1 MSNIRIGNEHL
12 AVEIA
17 SLGSEMQSIRTSDG
31 RDWLW
36 DGDAAFW
43 GGRSPL
49 LFPIVGRAPGDHLR
63 IDGFRYPMGQHG
75 FARRSEFTLVDS
87 GADFCRMALEAG
99 QASHSIFPFDFLLEL
114 EHRVEGRGVSVTAEV
129 TNRDHRPMPFG
140 IGFHPAFVWP
150 LPDCDGLKH
159 RVVLDNGGAPDLVRL
174 SGGLVQTQ
182 RQASPF
188 RAGEL
193 VLDHALFADDA
204 MLFPEGAGA
213 GLTYTAGGKAVRFT
227 WENLPNFALWSKPGA
242 GFVCLEPWHGTA
254 AEVGGSDELSERPY
268 GDVLGPGASARYSFR
283 VELVG

>member
-17 SLGSEMQSIRTSDG
+17 PLGSEMQSIRTSDG

-43 GGRSPL
+43 GGRSPV
-49 LFPIVGRAPGDHLR
+49 LFPIVGRAPGDHVR

-87 GADFCRMALEAG
+87 GTDFCRMALEAG

-140 IGFHPAFVWP
+140 IGI
-150 LPDCDGLKH
+150 G
-159 RVVLDNGGAPDLVRL
+159 
-174 SGGLVQTQ
+174 
-182 RQASPF
+182 
-188 RAGEL
+188 
-193 VLDHALFADDA
+193 
-204 MLFPEGAGA
+204 
-213 GLTYTAGGKAVRFT
+213 
-227 WENLPNFALWSKPGA
+227 
-242 GFVCLEPWHGTA
+242 
-254 AEVGGSDELSERPY
+254 
-268 GDVLGPGASARYSFR
+268 
-283 VELVG
+283 